1 MRATPTSAKTASHII
16 ASPKIPRP
24 MKVSLTPRAK
34 IMFCHTIPCVLPVI
48 AGALSLTFARRR
60 VEAIIAGMVASFALL
75 GALVGSLGSYAS
87 QIQGAL
93 YLIGGAGFI
102 LSGRA

>member
-1 MRATPTSAKTASHII
+1 
-16 ASPKIPRP
+16 
-24 MKVSLTPRAK
+24 
-34 IMFCHTIPCVLPVI
+34 
-48 AGALSLTFARRR
+48 
-60 VEAIIAGMVASFALL
+60 MVASFALL